1 MTDEQKQA
9 LSDYVQSLNFS
20 YQATFQPRPQPVET
34 VKNPQLHWL
43 ITLTS
48 QGKFRHTMQTNYSEG
63 MGHVDN
69 YKQIHKTR
77 YDARRW
83 EQAYRLTCETGKI
96 CKVMEHAENPYQ
108 TEQSQPQPDLL
119 DVLYSL
125 VSDASVLD
133 HTSFESWAGDFG
145 YDTDSRKAEDIY
157 RACLKNAHDLMPIIG
172 GPKGLEKLQELFQ
185 GY

>member
-20 YQATFQPRPQPVET
+20 YEATFQPRPQPVET

-43 ITLTS
+43 ITLT
-48 QGKFRHTMQTNYSEG
+48 KHPHVMQTNYRQG
-63 MGHVDN
+63 MAHVGN

-83 EQAYRLTCETGKI
+83 TNAYRLTCETGKL
-96 CKVMEHAENPYQ
+96 CKVMEYADTPYQ
-108 TEQSQPQPDLL
+108 TEKPQPKPNLL
-119 DVLYSL
+119 DVLHCL
-125 VSDASVLD
+125 VSDADVLN
-133 HTSFESWAGDFG
+133 HTSFESWAGDLG

-172 GPKGLEKLQELFQ
+172 GPKGLAKLQELFQ
-185 GY
+185 DY